1 MHLWVGYKGGY
12 ASAKARAQAEK
23 MIPNEVKKIAL
34 IRHAA
39 IGDLVIMRPLIL
51 ELRSLFPHAEITL
64 SLVGHYQYGA
74 PVDMVDHVH
83 VVYKKVEG
91 KKTSFFNRIKQ
102 MKELGEQ
109 DIIIDLADS
118 ALSMW
123 TTLLNSAK
131 LKIGYPFRLYRR
143 KMYDIV
149 LERSDFVLETENML
163 HFANLF
169 GARTQRPFN
178 YAYPEYPRQLES
190 PYICYFTSAS
200 EAFKCWPKKDFIK
213 LIHNMALRYPHMKHI
228 IMEGIR
234 DDEKVDDML
243 KELAE
248 FENVSKQSALP
259 LEEAMPYLGKAS
271 MVISNDTGVR
281 NMAIAVNTPT
291 VGIFFATGPF
301 RYWPREPMHEVVFEA
316 DASVPS
322 IEHVFEIC
330 SRHLQTV
337 FAKTGD

>member
-123 TTLLNSAK
+123 TTLLNLS
-131 LKIGYPFRLYRR
+131 
-143 KMYDIV
+143 
-149 LERSDFVLETENML
+149 
-163 HFANLF
+163 
-169 GARTQRPFN
+169 
-178 YAYPEYPRQLES
+178 
-190 PYICYFTSAS
+190 
-200 EAFKCWPKKDFIK
+200 
-213 LIHNMALRYPHMKHI
+213 LIHI
-228 IMEGIR
+228 
-234 DDEKVDDML
+234 
-243 KELAE
+243 
-248 FENVSKQSALP
+248 
-259 LEEAMPYLGKAS
+259 
-271 MVISNDTGVR
+271 
-281 NMAIAVNTPT
+281 
-291 VGIFFATGPF
+291 
-301 RYWPREPMHEVVFEA
+301 
-316 DASVPS
+316 
-322 IEHVFEIC
+322 
-330 SRHLQTV
+330 
-337 FAKTGD
+337 